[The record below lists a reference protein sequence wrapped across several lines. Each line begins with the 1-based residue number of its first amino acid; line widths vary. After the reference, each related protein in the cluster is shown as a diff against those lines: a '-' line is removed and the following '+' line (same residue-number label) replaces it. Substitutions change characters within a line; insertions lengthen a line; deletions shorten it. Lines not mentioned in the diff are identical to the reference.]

1 MNNTITH
8 PSYDYNYVCFACQ
21 QLLLLRISTMEIDDN
36 KNLYEVEQEYDG
48 KDEFP
53 QQPIASL
60 QIHDTVPAGRKGLF
74 FIIGIQ
80 VFIILILIILL
91 GINGVTLTHLNTAD
105 SCDSTGASTGAST
118 GGSTAGVG
126 ASNDEQLNNMTAIL
140 QTLQDS
146 ISNQLLPLARDQSN
160 MSSNIYRMTQSSDAK
175 LDMIQGDADNR
186 MMYLLNLTDSVYQIL
201 QTTSDTAYKLTDI
214 INSISTLQGT
224 TISTSSITNDILLV
238 VQELLGLQNASSI
251 FNSIQPVSCK
261 DIKAVLPNS
270 PTGYYHVNSRTIYC
284 NMDTLCSSNEG
295 WTRLGYLD
303 MTDATQSCPSEF
315 TLYQQSGYR
324 VCRRSSNSPSC
335 FSTSFPSNGIS
346 YNQICGKVTAYQY
359 RAPDAVKSGN
369 YHNNLNGPY
378 VDGVSIT
385 RGSPR
390 QHVWTL
396 MAGLFENTGSQ
407 INWAHWANCP
417 CAINSPQ
424 SVQSFIGSNYYCES
438 GNPTYSYE
446 QTLLYSDTLW
456 DGQGCGTNEAACCNA
471 NPNMPWFYRDYGS
484 NFTTDFIELRICGDE
499 GWHDEDVMVSQYEIY
514 VK

>member
-1 MNNTITH
+1 
-8 PSYDYNYVCFACQ
+8 
-21 QLLLLRISTMEIDDN
+21 MEVDDN
-36 KNLYEVEQEYDG
+36 KNLYEVDQYDG
-48 KDEFP
+48 KDDFP
-53 QQPIASL
+53 QRPIANL
-60 QIHDTVPAGRKGLF
+60 QIHDTVPVGRKGLF

-80 VFIILILIILL
+80 VFVILILIILL
-91 GINGVTLTHLNTAD
+91 GINGVTLTHLNTVD
-105 SCDSTGASTGAST
+105 MCDSTGASTGATT
-118 GGSTAGVG
+118 GTGVG
-126 ASNDEQLNNMTAIL
+126 TSNDDQKEQLNNMTAIL
-140 QTLQDS
+140 LGLQDS
-146 ISNQLLPLARDQSN
+146 VSSQLLPLARDQSN

-214 INSISTLQGT
+214 VSSISTLQGT
-224 TISTSSITNDILLV
+224 SISTSSITDDILVL

-270 PTGYYHVNSRTIYC
+270 PSGYYHVNSRTIYC
-284 NMDTLCSSNEG
+284 NMDTLCNATEG
-295 WTRLGYLD
+295 WTRIGYLD
-303 MTDATQSCPSEF
+303 MTDATQNCPSAF

-324 VCRRSSNSPSC
+324 VCRRPSNSASC
-335 FSTSFPSNGIS
+335 FSTSFSSNGIS

-359 RAPDAVKSGN
+359 RAPDAI
-369 YHNNLNGPY
+369 HNTGANHNDINGPY

-407 INWAHWANCP
+407 INWANWANCP

-424 SVQSFIGSNYYCES
+424 SVQPFVGSNYYCES

-471 NPNMPWFYRDYGS
+471 NPNMPWFHRDYGT

-499 GWHDEDVMVSQYEIY
+499 GWLDEDVMVSQYEIY